1 MHPIG
6 GHNSVVTGPDGA
18 DRIVYHAWDDAGER
32 RQMWI
37 ERLRGSLGLEPPAH
51 DRHGLGALVH
61 Q

>member
-18 DRIVYHAWDDAGER
+18 HRIVYRAWDDAGER

-37 ERLRGSLGLEPPAH
+37 ERLRWEPRPRAA
-51 DRHGLGALVH
+51 GA
-61 Q
+61 